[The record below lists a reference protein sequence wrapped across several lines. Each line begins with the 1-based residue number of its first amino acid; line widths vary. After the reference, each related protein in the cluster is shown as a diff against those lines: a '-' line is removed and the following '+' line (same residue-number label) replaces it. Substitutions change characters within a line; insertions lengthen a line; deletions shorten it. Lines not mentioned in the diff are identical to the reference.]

1 MRIRY
6 NRVCVILLALLLSA
20 NVRAQSY
27 RFPWGGYGHD
37 AQHDAIAPVASQPL
51 DHILWQ
57 TPVDLNPQ
65 YSGDELLIHYGSPSI
80 TRSNTVIVP
89 VKTGASGGFEVEAL
103 NGATGATN
111 WSQPTDYVLPPHGW
125 TPSFSGVL
133 TPKNRFYFPGGG
145 GTVYYCDTP
154 DTTSASPVIGQIAF
168 YGLTNYTA
176 NTNAYLANVFIDTP
190 ITSDR
195 YGNIFFGFQVNSAF
209 TNLQS
214 GVARIDFNG
223 TGTWISASNAAGD
236 ATIQKVSQNCTPA

>member
-1 MRIRY
+1 MGTKY
-6 NRVCVILLALLLSA
+6 QRVCVILLTLLLSA

-51 DHILWQ
+51 DRILWQ

-195 YGNIFFGFQVNSAF
+195 YGNILFGFQVNSGF

-223 TGTWISASNAAGD
+223 TGT
-236 ATIQKVSQNCTPA
+236 